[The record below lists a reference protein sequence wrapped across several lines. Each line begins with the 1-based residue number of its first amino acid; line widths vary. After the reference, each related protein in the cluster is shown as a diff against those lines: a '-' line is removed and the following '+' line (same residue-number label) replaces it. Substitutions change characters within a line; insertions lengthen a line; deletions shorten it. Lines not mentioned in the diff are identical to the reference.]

1 MQKLEILYIDGF
13 HDAISLA
20 HEDRHAVYLVLAS
33 PLQHL

>member
-20 HEDRHAVYLVLAS
+20 PEDRRAVYLVLAS
-33 PLQHL
+33 PSQHV